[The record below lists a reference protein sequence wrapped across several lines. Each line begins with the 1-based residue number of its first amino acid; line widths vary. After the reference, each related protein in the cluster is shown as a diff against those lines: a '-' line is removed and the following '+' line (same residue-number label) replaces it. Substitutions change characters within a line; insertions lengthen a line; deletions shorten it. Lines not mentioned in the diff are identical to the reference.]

1 MFDTIEEIDAEL
13 EKIRKRK
20 QEAQDMIDMD
30 TWGGLLRGS
39 TKKAAV
45 MQRERELLEKREKL
59 IQSGGHIDYGTRIE
73 AVASAVSYLEE
84 ALVKEYP
91 DLVDSCKKMEKE
103 LEKIR
108 VSIDS

>member
-13 EKIRKRK
+13 EKIRIRK
-20 QEAQDMIDMD
+20 QDAQEMIETDS
-30 TWGGLLRGS
+30 WGGLLRGS

-59 IQSGGHIDYGTRIE
+59 LTMGNHVNYGVRVD
-73 AVASAVSYLEE
+73 AVLSALAYLEE
-84 ALVKEYP
+84 ALEKNYP
-91 DLVDSCKKMEKE
+91 EQLESCDKIKKE

-108 VSIDS
+108 NSVEF